1 LSTNISVAGFIFV
14 KKYFTFDENIK
25 LMELKAAIE
34 ARTSVRVFSDEK
46 IPLSNI
52 REMVRLAGLAPSVNN
67 FQPWRYIAIMNT
79 DLLNTMADVVAR
91 KIEDLPSSKSI
102 AAGNLKKQVTWF
114 STFFKDAPVVL
125 ILVTRPYET
134 VLESAVEVSHDAI
147 NEIRNY
153 PDIQSAGAS
162 IQNILLAAVDMGYGA
177 CWLSGAMLAREEL
190 EKMLKIKAPEK
201 MLAFIVIGKPRSEN
215 KPKVKP
221 NLADSMEIIE

>member
-1 LSTNISVAGFIFV
+1 
-14 KKYFTFDENIK
+14 
-25 LMELKAAIE
+25 MELKAALE

-46 IPLSNI
+46 IPLSDV

-67 FQPWRYIAIMNT
+67 FQPWRYIAIMNK
-79 DLLNTMADVVAR
+79 DLLNTMADVVSR

-102 AAGNLKKQVTWF
+102 AAGNVKKQVTWF

-125 ILVTRPYET
+125 ILVTKPYET
-134 VLESAVEVSHDAI
+134 VLESAVEISHDEI
-147 NEIRNY
+147 NRIRNY

-177 CWLSGAMLAREEL
+177 CWLSGAMFAREEI

-201 MLAFIVIGKPRSEN
+201 MLAFVVIGKARSEH

-221 NLADSMEIIE
+221 NLADSLEIIE